1 MLAVSAYH
9 GVFGMQG
16 LCAET
21 PGEALGWLHRN
32 PGEAAEPQAEN
43 KVFWQS
49 CTKLNNTPL
58 LQMLWPPA
66 VQHDDV
72 YFSCLKMCKLIPL
85 SSYTR
90 NFLVSVQNKAYSH

>member
-16 LCAET
+16 LYAET
-21 PGEALGWLHRN
+21 PGEALWWLHRK

-43 KVFWQS
+43 NVFWQS

-58 LQMLWPPA
+58 LQMWLPA

-90 NFLVSVQNKAYSH
+90 NFLVSALNTAYSH